1 MQCDVCDQAII
12 DVNRCPC
19 EVIVCGV
26 QTEFERV
33 EFVVATEVLDGAY
46 GVLVQRVLG
55 RLVGGKGDGACPLS
69 IGSS

>member
-1 MQCDVCDQAII
+1 MQCNLRDQAII

-26 QTEFERV
+26 QPGFERV
-33 EFVVATEVLDGAY
+33 EFVVAMEVLNGAY
-46 GVLVQRVLG
+46 GILVQRVLG

-69 IGSS
+69 IGSP